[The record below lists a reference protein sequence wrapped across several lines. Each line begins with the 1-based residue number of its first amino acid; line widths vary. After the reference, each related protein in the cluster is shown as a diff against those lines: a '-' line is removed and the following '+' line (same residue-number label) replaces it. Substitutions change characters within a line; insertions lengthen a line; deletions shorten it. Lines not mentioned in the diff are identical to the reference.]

1 MFKPINFSFKYYI
14 KMFNTNYYNRSFREE
29 MLKYI
34 PADAKTILEV
44 GCSEGLFL
52 NYLNKSRE
60 CETWGIEL
68 FENAA
73 IEASKVAFKV
83 LTGDFNE
90 VYKSLPKNYFDCVIF
105 NDVIEHFSDPW
116 LAMTNTKEILSKNGV
131 IVSSIPNFRY
141 IGNLT
146 EIITSADFKY
156 KEEGGILDKTHLRF
170 FTAKSIKRFFD
181 ECGYILIEQEG
192 IRPCQSWKE
201 KLLIFLSFGRFSDM
215 RYKQYANVVKLQ
227 K

>member
-1 MFKPINFSFKYYI
+1 
-14 KMFNTNYYNRSFREE
+14 MFNTNYYNRSFREE

-52 NYLNKSRE
+52 SYLNKSRN

-73 IEASKVAFKV
+73 LEASKVAYKV

-116 LAMTNTKEILSKNGV
+116 LALINTKEILSKNGV

-170 FTAKSIKRFFD
+170 FTAKSILRFFD
-181 ECGYILIEQEG
+181 ECGYTLIKQEG

-201 KLLIFLSFGRFSDM
+201 KLLIFLSFGYFSDM
-215 RYKQYANVVKLQ
+215 RYKQYANVVKL
-227 K
+227 KD

>member
-1 MFKPINFSFKYYI
+1 
-14 KMFNTNYYNRSFREE
+14 

-34 PADAKTILEV
+34 PENAKTILEV

-52 NYLNKSRE
+52 SFLNKNRK

-68 FENAA
+68 FEDAA
-73 IEASKVAFKV
+73 LEASKVAFKV

-116 LAMTNTKEILSKNGV
+116 LAMSNTKKILSKNGV

-170 FTAKSIKRFFD
+170 FTAKSIKRFFE
-181 ECGYILIEQEG
+181 ECGYTLIKQEG
-192 IRPCQSWKE
+192 LRPCQSWKE
-201 KLLIFLSFGRFSDM
+201 KLLILLSFGHFSDM
-215 RYKQYANVVKLQ
+215 RYKQYANVVKV
-227 K
+227 KK